1 MALEVAST
9 HYIARVVLE
18 KVDHMQEPAKTYVQG
33 SEPEYKGRKV
43 TEVASISLRGDQLPK
58 LIDRVT
64 QHLGLVDELDAI
76 DDQHKTMRGQNR
88 RVD

>member
-9 HYIARVVLE
+9 HYIARVVIE
-18 KVDHMQEPAKTYVQG
+18 KVDHMQEAAKSHVHN

-43 TEVASISLRGDQLPK
+43 TEVASLALRNDQLLK

-76 DDQHKTMRGQNR
+76 DDNRKTGLRRGN
-88 RVD
+88 D